1 MGARAADT
9 EQRVVVAVVD
19 SGIEAGH
26 GWFSGAPLT
35 VRDFTGEGLEDVS
48 GHGTFHAGQVWH
60 LTGGNCRLLVARV
73 VGADDVA
80 RPEAVVEALAWAREE
95 GAEVVSIGLGAEA
108 TPPELHAA
116 VREVAAGAAVVAPV
130 GNVLCYEPGPAALY
144 PARFEEVLGVG
155 TCAVEGRPGTR
166 QCEGLDVRAEGEAEG
181 PQPGGRREVRMG
193 TSVAA
198 ARVAG
203 RVARLLSLEPQ
214 LREAVRTGRARQAL
228 LARLGEPW

>member
-1 MGARAADT
+1 MSQRAAGA
-9 EQRVVVAVVD
+9 EQQVVVAVVD
-19 SGIEAGH
+19 SGIEASH
-26 GWFSGAPLT
+26 AWFSGAPLA
-35 VRDFTGEGLEDVS
+35 VRDFTGEGLGDVS

-60 LTGGNCRLLVARV
+60 LAGGGGRLLVARV

-80 RPEAVVEALAWAREE
+80 RPEAVVEALAWARAE
-95 GAEVVSIGLGAEA
+95 GAQVVSIGLGAEA
-108 TPPELHAA
+108 APPQLQAA
-116 VREVAAGAAVVAPV
+116 VRRAAASAAVVAPV

-181 PQPGGRREVRMG
+181 PQPGGRREVRLG

-203 RVARLLSLEPQ
+203 RVTRLLSLEPP
-214 LREAVRTGRARQAL
+214 LREAVRAGRARQAL